1 LWVRTFIGVIGLS
14 QEKRGARKMQTLE
27 VPLRFSQKSLTGGS
41 NDEKGGIQDYLAK
54 ALHLTAISLS
64 LFASS

>member
-1 LWVRTFIGVIGLS
+1 
-14 QEKRGARKMQTLE
+14 MQTLE